1 MKTMEGRLMK
11 RSFGFLLLMGAFFAA
26 SPLPLAAAIP
36 DPVLE
41 WDAIMNDT
49 VLTAGSSPWVTAR
62 AVAMVS
68 GSVFDAVNGIK
79 PRYEP
84 LHVRPNA
91 PGYAS
96 RRAAAIQASYAMLI
110 KLYPTQAD
118 SLTPKR
124 DASIAA
130 LAAEESAK
138 SIQAGVTWGQSV
150 ADKIWAWRLTDGS
163 TPPPPPFVGA
173 LGIEA
178 LPAAV
183 GVWRPTPL
191 VNAFGA
197 APQFATLTPFVLRRP
212 SQFRLPPPLALTSTD
227 YATDYN
233 EVKTMGAFS
242 GSQRSDDQSELALF
256 WAGNTPVYW
265 NRIASQISVERSLS
279 LSQNAHLFALLNVT
293 LAEAAIACW
302 DGKYRYVFWR
312 PITAIRLGDTDGNDG
327 TDPDP
332 TWTPWLD
339 SFPTGTP
346 PHPEYPSGHSTQ
358 SGSAAFILAAAF
370 GDATPFTVISNVRP
384 GTRAFPSFS
393 AAVAEIADAR
403 VFGGIHFR
411 TSCARANLLGQ
422 AVANYVST
430 HAMRALEGD

>member
-1 MKTMEGRLMK
+1 MK
-11 RSFGFLLLMGAFFAA
+11 RSFGFLCLILLMGAFFAA

-49 VLTAGSSPWVTAR
+49 VLAAGSSPWVTAR

-84 LHVRPNA
+84 LHVKPNA

-96 RRAAAIQASYAMLI
+96 QLAAAIQASYAMLI

-130 LAAEESAK
+130 LAAEERAK

-163 TPPPPPFVGA
+163 APPPPPFVGA
-173 LGIEA
+173 LGIEG

-183 GVWRPTPL
+183 GVWRPTPSG
-191 VNAFGA
+191 NAFGA

-212 SQFRLPPPLALTSTD
+212 SQFRLPPPLALTSAE

-256 WAGNTPVYW
+256 WAGNTPVFW
-265 NRIASQISVERSLS
+265 NRIASQISVERSLN

-293 LAEAAIACW
+293 VGRRGDCL
-302 DGKYRYVFWR
+302 
-312 PITAIRLGDTDGNDG
+312 LGRQV
-327 TDPDP
+327 P
-332 TWTPWLD
+332 LRV
-339 SFPTGTP
+339 
-346 PHPEYPSGHSTQ
+346 
-358 SGSAAFILAAAF
+358 LAADHRYSAWRYRWQRRHRS
-370 GDATPFTVISNVRP
+370 GPDLDALARLLPDWH
-384 GTRAFPSFS
+384 S
-393 AAVAEIADAR
+393 A
-403 VFGGIHFR
+403 
-411 TSCARANLLGQ
+411 S
-422 AVANYVST
+422 S
-430 HAMRALEGD
+430 

>member
-1 MKTMEGRLMK
+1 MKKT
-11 RSFGFLLLMGAFFAA
+11 FGLLCLILLMGAFYAA
-26 SPLPLAAAIP
+26 RPLPLIAATP

-49 VLTAGSSPWVTAR
+49 VLAGGSSPWVTAR

-79 PRYEP
+79 PRYKP
-84 LHVRPNA
+84 LHVKPNA
-91 PGYAS
+91 PRYAS
-96 RRAAAIQASYAMLI
+96 QRAAAIQASYAMLI
-110 KLYPTQAD
+110 NLYPTQTD

-130 LAAEESAK
+130 LTDSPR

-150 ADKIWAWRLTDGS
+150 ADRIWAWRLTDGS
-163 TPPPPPFVGA
+163 APPPPPFVGV
-173 LGIEA
+173 LGIEG
-178 LPAAV
+178 LPVAV

-197 APQFATLTPFVLRRP
+197 APQFATMTPFVLRRP
-212 SQFRLPPPLALTSTD
+212 SQFRLPPPADLTSAE

-233 EVKTMGAFS
+233 EVKSMGAFS
-242 GSQRSDDQSELALF
+242 GSLRSADQSELALF

-279 LSQNAHLFALLNVT
+279 LSDNAHLFALLNVT
-293 LAEAAIACW
+293 LADAAIACW

-312 PITAIRLGDTDGNDG
+312 PITAIRLGDTDGNAA

-339 SFPTGTP
+339 FFATGTP
-346 PHPEYPSGHSTQ
+346 PHPEYPSGHSAQ
-358 SGSAAFILAAAF
+358 SGSAAFILAATF

-411 TSCARANLLGQ
+411 TACVRANLLGQ
-422 AVANYVST
+422 AVASYVST